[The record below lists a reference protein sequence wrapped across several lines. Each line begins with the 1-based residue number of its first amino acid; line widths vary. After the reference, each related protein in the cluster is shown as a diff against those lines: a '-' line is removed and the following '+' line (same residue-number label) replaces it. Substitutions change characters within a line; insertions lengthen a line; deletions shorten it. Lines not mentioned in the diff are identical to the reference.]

1 MSAVECAVH
10 ELHARIEFGAPR
22 LVILVVQTRVA
33 ADLAQL
39 GELGKHLELVFLKLG
54 ASRCCTCWAMRSWF
68 AR

>member
-1 MSAVECAVH
+1 MPAVECAVH

-39 GELGKHLELVFLKLG
+39 GELGEHLELVFLKLG
-54 ASRCCTCWAMRSWF
+54 
-68 AR
+68 